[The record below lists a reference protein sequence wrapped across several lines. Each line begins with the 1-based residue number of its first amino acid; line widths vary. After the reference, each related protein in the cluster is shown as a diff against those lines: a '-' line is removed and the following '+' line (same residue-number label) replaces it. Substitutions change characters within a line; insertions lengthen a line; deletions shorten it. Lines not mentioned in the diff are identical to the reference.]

1 MTSSIITMCILIF
14 TDTHQVQEIT
24 HCAVR
29 AVSLSLCYPVINC
42 SPFGTCSIS
51 YSSHWNGRKC
61 QHQLGRWLWRT
72 GNTHRQGNYLVFFP
86 KSKWNC
92 PCSLGKPWIPVVPV
106 DWPNHLHKNTGSKG
120 NEKVFASGSP
130 HGGQVTPNV
139 VLLLLKPEEEAKCRG
154 HLTKP
159 PRAMA
164 QLLVYCLTPVVYCFT
179 LFSRGVEKTRK
190 EQQNPH
196 SHARIRW

>member
-14 TDTHQVQEIT
+14 TDTHQLQEIT
-24 HCAVR
+24 QCAVP

-72 GNTHRQGNYLVFFP
+72 GNTHRQGNYLGFFP
-86 KSKWNC
+86 KNKWNC

-106 DWPNHLHKNTGSKG
+106 DWPNLLHKNTGSKG

-139 VLLLLKPEEEAKCRG
+139 VLLLLKPEEKAKCRG

-164 QLLVYCLTPVVYCFT
+164 QRGSCWFIALLLWFIASLCSP
-179 LFSRGVEKTRK
+179 GE
-190 EQQNPH
+190 
-196 SHARIRW
+196 